1 MSSDYRNGS
10 IWMDGRL
17 VPWHSANAHVLSHTM
32 HHGMGVFEGVRA
44 YETSAGTAIFR
55 LQDHTSRLFR
65 SAHILQIEL
74 PYDAS
79 TVNEA
84 LCEVVRVNEYRE
96 CYIRPIVYLGA
107 EPLGIS
113 LRGQRVH
120 VAIAAWPWSA
130 CLGTE
135 AQQAGIRVKTSSFS
149 RHHVNSVMIHAKA
162 SGHYIN
168 STMANHEA
176 LRDGYDEALMLDP
189 QGYAAEGATENLFIV
204 RNGALLTPEAANVL
218 EGITR
223 DTIMALARERGLSVT
238 EKRITRDEIYC
249 ADEAFFTGTAA
260 EVIPIR
266 ELDRRRIGTGQ
277 PGSITRALQED
288 FLATVRGQNQAHS
301 QWLTPVSPGLEDHIA
316 MA

>member
-17 VPWHSANAHVLSHTM
+17 VPWHSANTHILSHTI
-32 HHGMGVFEGVRA
+32 HHGSGVFEGLRA
-44 YETSAGTAIFR
+44 YETPAGTAIFR

-65 SAHILQIEL
+65 SAHILQIDL
-74 PYDAS
+74 PYD
-79 TVNEA
+79 TKTINDA
-84 LCEVVRVNEYRE
+84 LCEVVHANEYRE
-96 CYIRPIVYLGA
+96 CYIRPLVYFGA
-107 EPLGIS
+107 EPLGFC
-113 LRGQRVH
+113 LRGNIVR

-135 AQQAGIRVKTSSFS
+135 AQHDGIRVKTSSFS
-149 RHHVNSVMIHAKA
+149 RHHVSSVMIHAKA
-162 SGHYIN
+162 TGHYIN
-168 STMANHEA
+168 SLMANREA
-176 LRDGYDEALMLDP
+176 LGDGYDEALMLDT
-189 QGYAAEGATENLFIV
+189 QGYAAEGSTENLFIV
-204 RNGALLTPEAANVL
+204 RNGALLTPETANVL

-223 DTIMALARERGLSVT
+223 DTIITLARERGLPVT

-277 PGSITRALQED
+277 PGSITRALQKD
-288 FLATVRGQNQAHS
+288 FHAAVRGQNRAHS
-301 QWLTPVSPGLEDHIA
+301 QWLTPVVA
-316 MA
+316 A

>member
-1 MSSDYRNGS
+1 MSGDYRNGL

-17 VPWHSANAHVLSHTM
+17 VPWHSANAHILSHTM
-32 HHGMGVFEGVRA
+32 HHGTGVFEGVRA
-44 YETSAGTAIFR
+44 YETPVGTAIFR

-74 PYDAS
+74 PYD
-79 TVNEA
+79 TKTINEA
-84 LCEVVRVNEYRE
+84 LCEVVRINEYPE
-96 CYIRPIVYLGA
+96 CYIRPIVYFGS
-107 EPLGIS
+107 EPLGIC
-113 LRGQRVH
+113 LRGNIVR

-130 CLGTE
+130 CLGSE
-135 AQQAGIRVKTSSFS
+135 AQRDGIRVKTSSLS

-162 SGHYIN
+162 SGHYLN
-168 STMANHEA
+168 SVMANQEA
-176 LRDGYDEALMLDP
+176 LRDGYDEALMLDT
-189 QGYAAEGATENLFIV
+189 QGYAAEGSTENLFIV

-223 DTIMALARERGLSVT
+223 DTIIALARDRGLSVT

-288 FLATVRGQNQAHS
+288 FLATVRGRNRSHS
-301 QWLTPVSPGLEDHIA
+301 QWLTPVSPAQEA
-316 MA
+316 TSPRP

>member
-1 MSSDYRNGS
+1 
-10 IWMDGRL
+10 MDGRL
-17 VPWHSANAHVLSHTM
+17 VPWHSANTHILSHTM

-44 YETSAGTAIFR
+44 YETPAGTAIFR

-74 PYDAS
+74 PYDTG

-84 LCEVVRVNEYRE
+84 LCEVVRMNEYRE

-107 EPLGIS
+107 EPLGIA
-113 LRGQRVH
+113 LRGQNVH

-135 AQQAGIRVKTSSFS
+135 AQHDGIRVKTSSFS

-162 SGHYIN
+162 SGHYVN
-168 STMANHEA
+168 SAMANHEA
-176 LRDGYDEALMLDP
+176 LREGYDEALMLDT
-189 QGYAAEGATENLFIV
+189 QGYAAEGSTENLFIV
-204 RNGALLTPEAANVL
+204 RNGALFTPEAANVL

-223 DTIMALARERGLSVT
+223 DTIIALARDRGLSVA

-249 ADEAFFTGTAA
+249 AEEAFLTGTAA

-288 FLATVRGQNQAHS
+288 FLATVRGRNRAHS
-301 QWLTPVSPGLEDHIA
+301 QWLTPVSPAQEVTSPWPRPFKQ
-316 MA
+316 

>member
-10 IWMDGRL
+10 IWMDGQL
-17 VPWHSANAHVLSHTM
+17 VPWHSANAHILSHTL

-44 YETSAGTAIFR
+44 YETPAGTAIFR

-65 SAHILQIEL
+65 SAHILQVAL
-74 PYDAS
+74 PYDAG

-84 LCEVVRVNEYRE
+84 LCEVVRINEYRE

-113 LRGQRVH
+113 LRGQSVH
-120 VAIAAWPWSA
+120 VAIAAWPWPT
-130 CLGTE
+130 CLGTG
-135 AQQAGIRVKTSSFS
+135 AQHDGIRVKTSSFC
-149 RHHVNSVMIHAKA
+149 RHHVNSVMVHAKA
-162 SGHYIN
+162 SGHYLN
-168 STMANHEA
+168 SVMANHEA
-176 LRDGYDEALMLDP
+176 LREGYDEALMLDT
-189 QGYAAEGATENLFIV
+189 QGYAAEGATENLFVV

-218 EGITR
+218 EGVTR
-223 DTIMALARERGLSVT
+223 DTIIVLARERGLSVT

-277 PGSITRALQED
+277 PGAITRTLRED
-288 FLATVRGQNQAHS
+288 FLATVRGRNRAHS
-301 QWLTPVSPGLEDHIA
+301 AWLTPVSQQ
-316 MA
+316 

>member
-1 MSSDYRNGS
+1 MSSDYQNGS

-17 VPWHSANAHVLSHTM
+17 VPWRSANTHILSHTM
-32 HHGMGVFEGVRA
+32 QHGTGVFEGVRA
-44 YETSAGTAIFR
+44 YETPAGTAIFR
-55 LQDHTSRLFR
+55 LQDHTNRLFR
-65 SAHILQIEL
+65 SAHILQMEV
-74 PYDAS
+74 PYDTS

-84 LCEVVRVNEYRE
+84 LREVVRINEYRE

-107 EPLGIS
+107 EPLGIA
-113 LRGQRVH
+113 LRGQSVH

-130 CLGTE
+130 CLGAD
-135 AQQAGIRVKTSSFS
+135 AQHDGIRVKTSSFS

-168 STMANHEA
+168 SVLAHHEA
-176 LRDGYDEALMLDP
+176 LRDGYDEALMLDT
-189 QGYAAEGATENLFIV
+189 QGYAAEGSTANLFIV
-204 RNGALLTPEAANVL
+204 RSGALLTPEAATVL

-223 DTIMALARERGLSVT
+223 DTIIALARNRGLSVT
-238 EKRITRDEIYC
+238 EKRMTRDEIYC

-288 FLATVRGQNQAHS
+288 FLATVRGRNQAHS
-301 QWLTPVSPGLEDHIA
+301 QWLTPVSPG
-316 MA
+316 

>member
-1 MSSDYRNGS
+1 MSNDHRNGL

-17 VPWHSANAHVLSHTM
+17 VPWHSANAHILSHTM
-32 HHGMGVFEGVRA
+32 HHGSGVFEGLRA
-44 YETSAGTAIFR
+44 YETPAGTAIFR

-74 PYDAS
+74 PYDTK
-79 TVNEA
+79 TVDEA
-84 LCEVVRVNEYRE
+84 LCEVVRRNGYRE
-96 CYIRPIVYLGA
+96 CYIRPLVYFGA

-113 LRGQRVH
+113 LRGQSVH

-130 CLGTE
+130 CFGTE
-135 AQQAGIRVKTSSFS
+135 AQHGGIRVKTSSFS

-162 SGHYIN
+162 SGHYLN
-168 STMANHEA
+168 SVMAHHEA
-176 LRDGYDEALMLDP
+176 LRDGYDEALMLDT
-189 QGYAAEGATENLFIV
+189 QGYAAEGSTENLFIV
-204 RNGALLTPEAANVL
+204 RNGALFTPEAANVL

-223 DTIMALARERGLSVT
+223 DTISALARDRGLSVT

-266 ELDRRRIGTGQ
+266 ELDRRRIGTGR
-277 PGSITRALQED
+277 PGAITLALQED
-288 FLATVRGQNQAHS
+288 FLAAARGRNRAHS
-301 QWLTPVSPGLEDHIA
+301 QWLTPVSPA
-316 MA
+316 